1 MSSTQ
6 FLLYQYRIE
15 IESDGF
21 DNTATQQKPEKKR
34 ERATQTEERVLYK
47 RKRTPSR
54 PHPRTHIC
62 LLPAAEEDSHTE
74 RRERRSRSA
83 AQPSCHPHLWFTSRK
98 KKTQNRTNLLCE
110 LRTQDPN
117 PIAEEPRYRPAL
129 LPDHRTPFGQLQFFI
144 GFCCF

>member
-1 MSSTQ
+1 M
-6 FLLYQYRIE
+6 
-15 IESDGF
+15 ES
-21 DNTATQQKPEKKR
+21 AEQKR
-34 ERATQTEERVLYK
+34 ETHRRRRGFCTRGKE
-47 RKRTPSR
+47 
-54 PHPRTHIC
+54 HPAAHIPATHIC

-74 RRERRSRSA
+74 RRERRSRPA
-83 AQPSCHPHLWFTSRK
+83 AQPSCHPHLLFTSRK

-144 GFCCF
+144 VWVLLFLNFLL